1 MNAYWKAILAALSA
15 GGASLVASGVPLPP
29 WVTAVLSA
37 LVALGVVTTVPN
49 AGFVNL
55 NKVHG
60 NEVEYGLAPAAF
72 EAYQQR
78 MTTANTPTELRS
90 ISQLP
95 EVQRGAWVAASN
107 AVVSQLR
114 R

>member
-15 GGASLVASGVPLPP
+15 GGASLVASGVALPP

-37 LVALGVVTTVPN
+37 LVALGVVATVPN

-55 NKVHG
+55 AKVSDYDLQEAG
-60 NEVEYGLAPAAF
+60 DQARNTYQERLPNTDADRGTWTNIARTVVLA
-72 EAYQQR
+72 
-78 MTTANTPTELRS
+78 
-90 ISQLP
+90 
-95 EVQRGAWVAASN
+95 
-107 AVVSQLR
+107 LR

>member
-15 GGASLVASGVPLPP
+15 GGASLVASGVTLPP

-37 LVALGVVTTVPN
+37 LVALGVVVVVPN

-55 NKVHG
+55 DKVTEYQLQEAG
-60 NEVEYGLAPAAF
+60 AQAREVYQGRLPNTEADRGVWTGAA
-72 EAYQQR
+72 R
-78 MTTANTPTELRS
+78 
-90 ISQLP
+90 
-95 EVQRGAWVAASN
+95 
-107 AVVSQLR
+107 AVVLALR